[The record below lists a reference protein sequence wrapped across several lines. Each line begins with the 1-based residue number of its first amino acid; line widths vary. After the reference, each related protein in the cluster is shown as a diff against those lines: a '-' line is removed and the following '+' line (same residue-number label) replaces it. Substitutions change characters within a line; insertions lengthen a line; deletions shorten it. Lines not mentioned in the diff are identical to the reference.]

1 MQVET
6 FLRNKI
12 KRQILWN
19 GQEFT
24 FQRFAQNSYYEITD
38 EVGQTFEIKGVF
50 HDGGGYG
57 GMLNLELYE
66 REGSRDFSKMKPMI
80 LCLYDDV
87 SKEIAMDDRVEIG
100 DNKYF
105 VVEKNDIKNLHIA
118 YEISLEKIQ
127 DEVQNNGGL

>member
-6 FLRNKI
+6 FLHNKI

-19 GQEFT
+19 GQDFEFKRYAKNEYHEL
-24 FQRFAQNSYYEITD
+24 QD
-38 EVGQTFEIKGVF
+38 EVEQTFKIKGLF
-50 HDGGGYG
+50 HEAGGYG

-66 REGSRDFSKMKPMI
+66 REGSREWSKMKPMI

-87 SKEIAMDDRVEIG
+87 SKQLSLDDRVVVG
-100 DNKYF
+100 DDIYF

-118 YEISLEKIQ
+118 YEVSLEEIV
-127 DEVQNNGGL
+127 DTELVED

>member
-19 GQEFT
+19 GQYLVFE
-24 FQRFAQNSYYEITD
+24 RFGKNEYHELTD
-38 EVGQTFEIKGVF
+38 TVEETFEVQGVF
-50 HDGGGYG
+50 HEGGGYG
-57 GMLNLELYE
+57 GMLNQEMFE
-66 REGSRDFSKMKPMI
+66 REGSREVLKMKPMV

-87 SKEIAMDDRVEIG
+87 SKQIDTDDVVQIG
-100 DNKYF
+100 DDKF
-105 VVEKNDIKNLHIA
+105 RVVEKSDVKNIHIA

-127 DEVQNNGGL
+127 DKEKTNVL